1 VECRWPSQSGHEYAA
16 RFDGGDVGKK
26 PAQSTAFRSLGG
38 GPDAGSAG
46 SFVGLGVIH
55 SITLAAMLPKA
66 RHEWT

>member
-1 VECRWPSQSGHEYAA
+1 MLA
-16 RFDGGDVGKK
+16 KK
-26 PAQSTAFRSLGG
+26 PAQSIALSARSA
-38 GPDAGSAG
+38 DRTAGSVD